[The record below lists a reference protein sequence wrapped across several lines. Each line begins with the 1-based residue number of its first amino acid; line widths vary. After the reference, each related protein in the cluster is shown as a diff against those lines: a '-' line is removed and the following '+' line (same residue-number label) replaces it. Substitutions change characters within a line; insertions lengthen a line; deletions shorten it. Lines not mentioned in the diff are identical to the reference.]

1 MLDILEDTYNT
12 YVQNVSDTA
21 LMFDRFGFVIHPEK
35 SMFFHKQRIVF
46 LGFDIDS
53 VDLKIYL
60 MDVKKSRIKS
70 H

>member
-35 SMFFHKQRIVF
+35 SMFIHKQ
-46 LGFDIDS
+46 
-53 VDLKIYL
+53 
-60 MDVKKSRIKS
+60 
-70 H
+70 